1 MKYRLLVKT
10 ISISESNHTSTVQ
23 DIVEFDSYTEA
34 NEAFDAINAT
44 EKQYLELYSS
54 GKSSVVSRTTAI
66 RLYKVN

>member
-10 ISISESNHTSTVQ
+10 ISVSESNHTSTVQ
-23 DIVEFDSYTEA
+23 DVVEFDNYVEA
-34 NEAFDAINAT
+34 NEAFDAINT
-44 EKQYLELYSS
+44 SEKQYLELYSS